1 VQAGH
6 YRALA
11 SLRQNEPSRSREPG
25 LQLCQELVSVAG
37 CQDCDLNLVGR
48 IGPSNAPLRK
58 TDSSLDRIGECLS
71 IPVTPYE
78 DLGRC
83 FDLFPRPRA
92 NDPFKA
98 RSPERHI
105 EVDRLRAEA
114 AFRAIEDALQAAR
127 VEQAGLTARVMKY
140 SHEPPSRWN

>member
-1 VQAGH
+1 M
-6 YRALA
+6 
-11 SLRQNEPSRSREPG
+11 
-25 LQLCQELVSVAG
+25 
-37 CQDCDLNLVGR
+37 
-48 IGPSNAPLRK
+48 
-58 TDSSLDRIGECLS
+58 
-71 IPVTPYE
+71 PYE

-83 FDLFPRPRA
+83 FDLLPRPRA
-92 NDPFKA
+92 NAPFKA

-114 AFRAIEDALQAAR
+114 AFRAIEDVLQAAR